1 MPFWEREKDKDKRF
15 EQECQGREHTHHY
28 STIKYDTLRSTRT
41 ETVGGQEVTLTICR
55 DKFKSVCE
63 CGDVSTT
70 WEGSDYT
77 C

>member
-1 MPFWEREKDKDKRF
+1 VPFWDRDRDKRF
-15 EQECQGREHTHHY
+15 EEEFQGKPHTHTY
-28 STIKYDTLRSTRT
+28 STIKYDTSRSQKT
-41 ETVGGQEVTLTICR
+41 ETVGGVEVQITVCR

-70 WEGSDYT
+70 WEGSEYT